1 MVNCNSPNCPMD
13 IWAPGN
19 RSKVENVAFSA
30 YAMHQ
35 QGIENFINY
44 LASTDDPN
52 DYGNQSAA
60 ALAANLN
67 IGSLTVQERDYIESE
82 VAKRHVWR

>member
-1 MVNCNSPNCPMD
+1 MKYGISPPGCQCPMQQT
-13 IWAPGN
+13 
-19 RSKVENVAFSA
+19 AFNA
-30 YAMHQ
+30 YAYNQ
-35 QGIENFINY
+35 QRLENFINY

-52 DYGNQSAA
+52 DFDNQSAA

-67 IGSLTVQERDYIESE
+67 IGSLTAQERNYIESE

>member
-1 MVNCNSPNCPMD
+1 MKYGISPPGCQYPM
-13 IWAPGN
+13 
-19 RSKVENVAFSA
+19 EQTAFNA
-30 YAMHQ
+30 YAYNQ
-35 QGIENFINY
+35 QRLENFINY

-52 DYGNQSAA
+52 DFDNQSAA

-67 IGSLTVQERDYIESE
+67 IGSLTAQERNYIESE

>member
-1 MVNCNSPNCPMD
+1 MIGITPPWYQD
-13 IWAPGN
+13 P
-19 RSKVENVAFSA
+19 VEYTAFNTYA
-30 YAMHQ
+30 YNQ
-35 QGIENFINY
+35 QRLENFINY

-52 DYGNQSAA
+52 DFDNQSAA

-67 IGSLTVQERDYIESE
+67 IGSLTAQERNYIESE

>member
-1 MVNCNSPNCPMD
+1 MIGITP
-13 IWAPGN
+13 PGCQC
-19 RSKVENVAFSA
+19 SMEHLAFNTYA
-30 YAMHQ
+30 YHQ
-35 QGIENFINY
+35 QEIEDFINY

-52 DYGNQSAA
+52 DFDNQSAA

-67 IGSLTVQERDYIESE
+67 IGSLTAQERNYIESE